1 MADILLIH
9 GSCHGAWCWRDT
21 IPALEVLGHRARAI
35 DLPSHGEDRTPVA
48 DVTLDSYATAIVNA
62 LGAETVLLG
71 HSLGGY
77 PITAAAER
85 APDRIERLIY
95 LSAHVPEAGCTM
107 AQMRARQPRQP
118 LVEALRMDEDGL
130 SFTVDPAKA
139 PALFYHDCPTEAVAF
154 ALENLCAQ
162 ALAPGETVINL
173 TEASQSL
180 PRRYIRCLDDR
191 TVLPEYQRALT
202 QDWPQA
208 HVHDLDTSHSPF
220 FSDPAGLARQIDA
233 AIRR

>member
-21 IPALEVLGHRARAI
+21 IPALEALGHRARAI
-35 DLPSHGEDRTPVA
+35 DLPSHGADTSPVA
-48 DVTLDSYATAIVNA
+48 EVTLDSYATAIVGA
-62 LGAETVLLG
+62 LSDATVLVG

-85 APDRIERLIY
+85 APDQIERLIY
-95 LSAHVPEAGCTM
+95 LSAHVPAPGLTM

-118 LVEALRMDEDGL
+118 LVEALQMAEDGL
-130 SFTVDPAKA
+130 SFTVDLGKA
-139 PALFYHDCPTEAVAF
+139 PALFYHDCPADAVAF
-154 ALENLCAQ
+154 ALENLCPQ

-173 TEASQSL
+173 TSASQDL

-191 TVLPEYQRALT
+191 TVLPEYQRDLT
-202 QDWPQA
+202 QDWPDA
-208 HVHDLDTSHSPF
+208 HVQDMNTGHSPF
-220 FSDPAGLARQIDA
+220 FSDPAGLARRIDT
-233 AIRR
+233 AIRS